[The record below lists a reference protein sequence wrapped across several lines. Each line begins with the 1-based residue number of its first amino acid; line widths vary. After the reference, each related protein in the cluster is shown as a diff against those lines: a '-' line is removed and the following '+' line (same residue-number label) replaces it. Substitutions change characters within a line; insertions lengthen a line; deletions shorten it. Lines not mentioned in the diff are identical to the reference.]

1 MVPLYFCA
9 NLHVAFIMVPLYNIT
24 ITKQTT
30 KEINIMKEYYAKYR
44 VITENGKE
52 LVRYDTYYA
61 CKSFWND
68 LHGVW
73 EDEDGNE
80 VSIYID
86 EFDNYISGA
95 IEAEKIYSDNYYY
108 IDSPYKLKGRG
119 IKELG
124 AHWAKGSYKDVENY
138 LPYRVTEQAF
148 IKLKAQYN
156 VIYKKVA

>member
-1 MVPLYFCA
+1 
-9 NLHVAFIMVPLYNIT
+9 
-24 ITKQTT
+24 
-30 KEINIMKEYYAKYR
+30 MKEYYAKYR

-61 CKSFWND
+61 CKSFWD
-68 LHGVW
+68 SLHGVW

-95 IEAEKIYSDNYYY
+95 IEAEKLYSDNYYY

-148 IKLKAQYN
+148 IKLKAQYD

>member
-1 MVPLYFCA
+1 MVFCEISH
-9 NLHVAFIMVPLYNIT
+9 LDYVLVQWYDIT
-24 ITKQTT
+24 ITKQKQIT

-61 CKSFWND
+61 CKSFWDD
-68 LHGVW
+68 LNGVW

-86 EFDNYISGA
+86 EVDNYIPGA
-95 IEAEKIYSDNYYY
+95 IEAEKIYSENYYY

-119 IKELG
+119 IKELETR
-124 AHWAKGSYKDVENY
+124 WAKGSYKDVDNY
-138 LPYRVTEQAF
+138 LSYRVTEQSF
-148 IKLKAQYN
+148 IKLKAQYD